1 MTTLALISVGLIVF
15 DVFISPLDS
24 PLIKITAKVTV
35 GIGVVLF
42 KIVKVGAGGGLIFTV
57 GEFQCIV

>member
-1 MTTLALISVGLIVF
+1 MTTLTLISVRLIVF
-15 DVFISPLDS
+15 YVSISPLDS

-57 GEFQCIV
+57 GEFQRL